1 MAKLTQSIAH
11 AGMNSG
17 AAVLAR
23 MMRTSEIKTDPVLE
37 RIFAIKEET
46 LQAIIKSM
54 KEAGYDKAEPV
65 VIWKGKNIM
74 VDGHTRLKAAI
85 AAGITEIPAEEKD
98 FASIGEAK
106 EYTRKRQ
113 INRRNLNQS
122 EIYEAASGLQNKGER
137 DGSGRAAEILAKE
150 LGISAT
156 TVHHAKAV
164 AASAPPEVIERIK
177 HNTMSINQAYNLT
190 RKKTPKPESGEFE
203 KIQARIHKSSIQF
216 IAASLPAQEA
226 FKELVL
232 SLWDLEKNEKLS
244 VPVYQDMMAL
254 LKPLLPDDFLNSP
267 VIGTGAVP
275 DNTETSGGPFEEK
288 VES

>member
-46 LQAIIKSM
+46 LQAIITSM
-54 KEAGYDKAEPV
+54 KESGYDKAEPV

-85 AAGITEIPAEEKD
+85 AAGITEIPAEEKE
-98 FASIGEAK
+98 FVSIGEAK

-122 EIYEAASGLQNKGER
+122 EIYEAASELQNKGER

-164 AASAPPEVIERIK
+164 AASAPPEVIDQVK
-177 HNTMSINQAYNLT
+177 QNKMSINQAYNLT
-190 RKKTPKPESGEFE
+190 RKKTPKPESGGFE
-203 KIQARIHKSSIQF
+203 KIQVRIHKSSIQS
-216 IAASLPAQEA
+216 IANSRLAKEV
-226 FKELVL
+226 FKELL
-232 SLWDLEKNEKLS
+232 SRLHNFETAGEIS
-244 VPVYQDMMAL
+244 AGVCQDTVAL
-254 LKPLLPDDFLNSP
+254 LKPLLDDDLF
-267 VIGTGAVP
+267 
-275 DNTETSGGPFEEK
+275 
-288 VES
+288 